1 MDTKNLKGQIH
12 NAMYQSLCKKGWVA
26 PVDVL
31 MDIGVLR
38 REHYENWRFGRGVP
52 YLERACLVNLRQLS
66 VIMSEIRAYARKNDL
81 KPSWSCYHQWGK
93 HKQNRLRFSKS
104 GDEKVERHYA
114 THFVDTERIA
124 ALKAQRA
131 AVEPPADEQA

>member
-1 MDTKNLKGQIH
+1 MDTKNLRGQIH
-12 NAMYQSLCKKGWVA
+12 NAMYQELCKKGWVA

-31 MDIGVLR
+31 MGICVLR

-52 YLERACLVNLRQLS
+52 YLERACQANLRQLS
-66 VIMSEIRAYARKNDL
+66 VIMSEIMAYARKNDL
-81 KPSWSCYHQWGK
+81 KASWTCYHQWGK

-104 GDEKVERHYA
+104 GDEKVEYHYA
-114 THFVDTERIA
+114 THFVDKKRIA

-131 AVEPPADEQA
+131 AAQPPADEQE